1 VTLPI
6 DLPHR
11 KPEVTLYVVF
21 FLFFYFA
28 TSCMVNK
35 DEYIMHEEV
44 LILKFPELFTTVNN
58 VIILMEG
65 KNGGTLGCLA
75 CHVTATLKLLREVN

>member
-1 VTLPI
+1 
-6 DLPHR
+6 
-11 KPEVTLYVVF
+11 
-21 FLFFYFA
+21 
-28 TSCMVNK
+28 
-35 DEYIMHEEV
+35 MHEEV